1 MTERLTDSVA
11 VVTGGASG
19 IGRAIALEF
28 AAEGATVVVADRTET
43 PREGGTPTH
52 ERIQADGGEAVFA
65 RTDVGNPG
73 DLEDAV
79 ATATE
84 FGPLDVMVN
93 NAGILRMREF
103 TDVTEAE
110 YEETMAVNA
119 KGTFFGCQAAANAM
133 LDGPGEGGSIVN
145 VSSTAGIRGAGGYV
159 AYCASKG
166 AIRLL
171 TYALADRLGPD
182 GIRVN
187 ALHPGAVE
195 SEMTRQDSKVLGTD
209 RGDAFRDKVPLQRF
223 GRPEEVADAA
233 CFLAS
238 DESSYVTGESLLV
251 DGGTSNTG

>member
-1 MTERLTDSVA
+1 MPERLTGSVA
-11 VVTGGASG
+11 VVTGAASG

-28 AAEGATVVVADRTET
+28 AAEGATVVVADRTRT

-52 ERIQADGGEAVFA
+52 ERIDGDGGRAAFVE
-65 RTDVGNPG
+65 TDVSNPD
-73 DLEDAV
+73 DLMNAV

-84 FGPLDVMVN
+84 FGELDVMVN

-103 TDVTEAE
+103 TEVTEAE

-119 KGTFFGCQAAANAM
+119 KGAFFGCQAAANAM
-133 LDGPGEGGSIVN
+133 LDGDGDGGSIVN
-145 VSSTAGIRGAGGYV
+145 VSSTAGIRGAGEYV

-195 SEMTRQDSKVLGTD
+195 SEMTRKDSCVVGTD
-209 RGDAFRDKVPLQRF
+209 RSDAFRGTIPMQRF

-238 DESSYVTGESLLV
+238 DESSYVNGESLLV
-251 DGGTSNTG
+251 DGGTSNT

>member
-1 MTERLTDSVA
+1 VA

-28 AAEGATVVVADRTET
+28 ADEGATVVVADRTED

-52 ERIQADGGEAVFA
+52 ERIETDGRQAAFVE
-65 RTDVGNPG
+65 TDVSDPG
-73 DLEDAV
+73 DLVDAV
-79 ATATE
+79 AVATE
-84 FGPLDVMVN
+84 FGDLDVMVN

-119 KGTFFGCQAAANAM
+119 KGAFFGCQAAANAM
-133 LDGPGEGGSIVN
+133 LDGDADRGSIVN
-145 VSSTAGIRGAGGYV
+145 VSSTAGIRGAGDYV

-195 SEMTRQDSKVLGTD
+195 SEMTRADSRVVGTD
-209 RGDAFRDKVPLQRF
+209 RGDAFREKIPMQRL

-238 DESSYVTGESLLV
+238 DESSYVNGESLLV
-251 DGGTSNTG
+251 DGGVSNTG